1 MGVRKRLPL
10 RKEPRKISL
19 SITTMYLVGI
29 KGASL
34 PLASLLFFL
43 ELSLLLPI
51 QEAEAGMLMAKGIQ
65 NMRGRQRNQPWDTR
79 YGVNRGGGL
88 SVDNGDEDSR
98 SYYNY
103 EPEPPRRRPCVGLCY
118 YEKLLALQGRRDAE
132 REQNETTQEKRI
144 AEEPCV
150 GICQYYRSLGL
161 ENPYD
166 GGKIKRNF

>member
-1 MGVRKRLPL
+1 
-10 RKEPRKISL
+10 
-19 SITTMYLVGI
+19 MYLVGI

-65 NMRGRQRNQPWDTR
+65 NSKSFKKITKKHLYYSFALAVRGRQRNQPWDTR

-103 EPEPPRRRPCVGLCY
+103 EPG
-118 YEKLLALQGRRDAE
+118 
-132 REQNETTQEKRI
+132 
-144 AEEPCV
+144 
-150 GICQYYRSLGL
+150 
-161 ENPYD
+161 ENIW
-166 GGKIKRNF
+166 KSIES